1 MLSYLQVTLHS
12 EESDVRINSLF
23 DEEASWFNSRVKCF
37 PLYTLMLAINHTEID
52 ALSLGCQG
60 EELQV
65 HSLVYNCLG
74 ASHLLTNR
82 TIYIYKFVSQI
93 LETIPF
99 NRVNIQLI
107 TIHLDD
113 YYAELSN
120 AMANTNVIKK
130 YIQSL
135 TRFLQS
141 KSYKLVKKINHNYIY
156 QLMTKQIKI
165 INNQ

>member
-1 MLSYLQVTLHS
+1 MK
-12 EESDVRINSLF
+12 INSLF

-37 PLYTLMLAINHTEID
+37 PLYTLLLAVNHTNID

-60 EELQV
+60 QELQV
-65 HSLVYNCLG
+65 KTITLCPQNQEFTNEFHSN
-74 ASHLLTNR
+74 
-82 TIYIYKFVSQI
+82 SQI
-93 LETIPF
+93 LETISF
-99 NRVNIQLI
+99 DKVNIQVI

-113 YYAELSN
+113 FYGHMSN
-120 AMANTNVIKK
+120 TVTSSSATDD
-130 YIQSL
+130 YIQSV

-156 QLMTKQIKI
+156 QTMIKHIKI

>member
-1 MLSYLQVTLHS
+1 M
-12 EESDVRINSLF
+12 RINSLF

-37 PLYTLMLAINHTEID
+37 PLYTLLLAVNHTNID

-60 EELQV
+60 QELQV
-65 HSLVYNCLG
+65 
-74 ASHLLTNR
+74 R
-82 TIYIYKFVSQI
+82 TITLYTMNLITPYSPQAPTIYKKQFSIKNSQI

-99 NRVNIQLI
+99 DKVNIQVI

-113 YYAELSN
+113 FYGHMSN
-120 AMANTNVIKK
+120 TVTSSSATDD
-130 YIQSL
+130 YIQSV

-156 QLMTKQIKI
+156 QTMIKHIKI